1 MVIGDTWVANSL
13 STDASSYISYMAL
26 VYAMLILSI
35 VLLIHSRNINYLK
48 RYNLVRFCTE
58 AGAMILIL
66 SSCLLI
72 ADKMMSSGSY
82 QEREMILIDLFF
94 CGIVTTLLR
103 LLDSYT
109 FYSRLKAVIKLKRR
123 AKVTIHIFVLLVS
136 VCSWLPFYT
145 IVPFL
150 YDTNSEYLMNWKLIA
165 DIIWILGNISLYTVL
180 SAPLI
185 IHFFNGQRRL
195 FSNCGFTFLPVFADR
210 RTSICFESCAHY
222 TTSVLATIGYSVSR
236 NIVGVLICDL
246 ITILALHFIFNN
258 AHTYCQPVDI
268 KKNSEE
274 AQVSNDIGTLHK
286 IFYNFQFSAS
296 LQNKMIPYFDFH
308 IFFHFHPLSLSLSL
322 SPSFYLSSSLSL
334 SLSIFLFLCPS
345 LSLSLF
351 LSFSLSVSLIL
362 SLCFSLPLSLSISF
376 SVSLSVFLSPCLL
389 QLTRRLLTRILS
401 QSYLLASQLQ

>member
-1 MVIGDTWVANSL
+1 
-13 STDASSYISYMAL
+13 
-26 VYAMLILSI
+26 
-35 VLLIHSRNINYLK
+35 
-48 RYNLVRFCTE
+48 
-58 AGAMILIL
+58 MILIL

-72 ADKMMSSGSY
+72 ADKMISSGSY
-82 QEREMILIDLFF
+82 QEREKILIDLFF

-150 YDTNSEYLMNWKLIA
+150 YDTNSEYLINWKLIA

-185 IHFFNGQRRL
+185 IHFFNSQRRL

-210 RTSICFESCAHY
+210 RTSICFECCAHY

-274 AQVSNDIGTLHK
+274 AQVPNDIGTLHK

-322 SPSFYLSSSLSL
+322 SLSFYLSSSLSL
-334 SLSIFLFLCPS
+334 SLS
-345 LSLSLF
+345 
-351 LSFSLSVSLIL
+351 
-362 SLCFSLPLSLSISF
+362 F
-376 SVSLSVFLSPCLL
+376 SVSLSVSLSPCLL
-389 QLTRRLLTRILS
+389 QLTHRLLTRILS